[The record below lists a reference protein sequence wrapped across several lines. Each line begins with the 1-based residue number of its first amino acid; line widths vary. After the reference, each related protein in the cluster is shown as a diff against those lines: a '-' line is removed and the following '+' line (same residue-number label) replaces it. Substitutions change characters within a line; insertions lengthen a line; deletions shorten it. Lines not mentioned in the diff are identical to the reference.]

1 MKQFGN
7 DSTIRSFESLLLHIP
22 ARATEYPM
30 SENLTVRRDGNLWT
44 CADDEHDLRAVGFI
58 DLVIGI
64 HKAFGIH
71 KFTVTFDCE
80 GSEIDGATATFD
92 FGPPDSISDI

>member
-1 MKQFGN
+1 
-7 DSTIRSFESLLLHIP
+7 
-22 ARATEYPM
+22 M

>member
-1 MKQFGN
+1 MTYNFVAR
-7 DSTIRSFESLLLHIP
+7 IERLLP
-22 ARATEYPM
+22 RVRTTGKEYPM
-30 SENLTVRRDGNLWT
+30 NENLTIRRDGNLWT

-64 HKAFGIH
+64 RKAFGVH
-71 KFTVTFDCE
+71 RFTVTFDCE

-92 FGPPDSISDI
+92 FGPPDSIGDI